1 MTVRSVAVE
10 GYRNALPTVG
20 ASALGGLVAGA
31 ILSGMQAEL
40 AAVPGLLVV
49 VPAFLAIRGSVYGSL
64 GSRLSTGLHQGL
76 VGPTLDGDGRGRL
89 WRVVVGSLSVGV
101 LSSLFAAGVA
111 ALLLPTLGRPAA
123 SPAVF
128 AGVALVAA
136 LLAGAVLS
144 AVVVAVVF
152 LGFRRGV
159 DPDDLVGPAVTTA
172 GDLFGLAS
180 LVVAVRVVGWL
191 ADLL

>member
-10 GYRNALPTVG
+10 GYRNALPAVG

-31 ILSGMQAEL
+31 ILSGMEAEL

-76 VGPTLDGDGRGRL
+76 VRPTLDGDSRGRL
-89 WRVVVGSLSVGV
+89 WRVVVGSLAVGV

-111 ALLLPTLGRPAA
+111 ALLLPALGRSAA

-136 LLAGAVLS
+136 LLAGTVLS
-144 AVVVAVVF
+144 VVVVAVVF

-172 GDLFGLAS
+172 GDLFGLVS
-180 LVVAVRVVGWL
+180 LVVAVRVVVWVGDVL
-191 ADLL
+191 